1 MPAMPRFTT
10 ATPKKRNSAPRYA
23 PKPYRDLSGI
33 GTRQRLAA
41 WHCVHIPHT
50 CVFHAVNQT
59 FLNMMFENGVKRRA
73 DCAIYRTV
81 PDDADGYVYY
91 FSPGAVEQYKGFLRF
106 WGSTDIAE
114 PDHLGWMRRIV

>member
-1 MPAMPRFTT
+1 VRQNHTV
-10 ATPKKRNSAPRYA
+10 N
-23 PKPYRDLSGI
+23 LHGI
-33 GTRQRLAA
+33 GTRPRLAA

-59 FLNMMFENGVKRRA
+59 FLNMMFENGVHSRT

-91 FSPGAVEQYKGFLRF
+91 FSPGAAEQYKGFLQF
-106 WGSTDIAE
+106 WGSRDIPE
-114 PDHLGWMRRIV
+114 PDHLGWMRRIA